1 MGLKKLAV
9 KLRKTVKIAVILTVA
24 TIIILGLIQ
33 IFYKQ
38 TYSVSLNGEVIGY
51 TNNKIELQEKINNYL
66 KNGNG
71 DGASFVEIKNL
82 PTYKV
87 CLLKKGIST
96 NDDEIYEKVISSGI
110 SYYKYYAITVK
121 DEEKSYVATFSDAE
135 EAVKQLKDKNSNNSS
150 EIGIVEKYGVK
161 NLPEGVKMASDD
173 DIDEDE
179 DDEDSEEDENDGTEK
194 TIKISE
200 VPEISSVDDT
210 VNKVYEKP
218 VINVSKTKENTSAY
232 KQVAKT
238 VVSETSYPTN
248 LGVTLIQPV
257 SGGTISSRFGIRSRD
272 NHKGLDIAAPRG
284 TAIKA
289 AASGTVIF
297 AGSGAPYSGYGNV
310 VVIQSTSSVTIR
322 YGHCSALYVKKGE
335 SVVQGQVIAAVG
347 STGIS
352 TGNHLHFE
360 IRYNGKAVNPQNY
373 VYK

>member
-96 NDDEIYEKVISSGI
+96 NDGEIYEKVISSGI

-150 EIGIVEKYGVK
+150 ELGIVEKYGVK
-161 NLPEGVKMASDD
+161 NLPEGVKIASDD

>member
-96 NDDEIYEKVISSGI
+96 NDGEIYEKVISSGI

-150 EIGIVEKYGVK
+150 ELGIVEKYGVK
-161 NLPEGVKMASDD
+161 NLPEGVKIASDD

-360 IRYNGKAVNPQNY
+360 IRYNGTAINPQKY
-373 VYK
+373 VY

>member
-150 EIGIVEKYGVK
+150 ELGIIEKYGVK
-161 NLPEGVKMASDD
+161 NLPKGVKIASDD

>member
-96 NDDEIYEKVISSGI
+96 NDGEIYEKVISSGI

-150 EIGIVEKYGVK
+150 ELGIVEKYGVK
-161 NLPEGVKMASDD
+161 NLPEGVKIASDD

-238 VVSETSYPTN
+238 VVSETS
-248 LGVTLIQPV
+248 
-257 SGGTISSRFGIRSRD
+257 
-272 NHKGLDIAAPRG
+272 KGLDIAAPRG

>member
-96 NDDEIYEKVISSGI
+96 NDGEIYEKVISSGI

-150 EIGIVEKYGVK
+150 ELGIVE
-161 NLPEGVKMASDD
+161 N
-173 DIDEDE
+173 
-179 DDEDSEEDENDGTEK
+179 GTEK

>member
-150 EIGIVEKYGVK
+150 ELGIVEKYGVK
-161 NLPEGVKMASDD
+161 NLPEGVKIASDD

-194 TIKISE
+194 TIKVSE

>member
-96 NDDEIYEKVISSGI
+96 NDGEIYEKVISSGI

-150 EIGIVEKYGVK
+150 ELGIVEKYGVK
-161 NLPEGVKMASDD
+161 NLPKGVKIASDD

>member
-24 TIIILGLIQ
+24 TIIILELIQ

-96 NDDEIYEKVISSGI
+96 NDGEIYEKVISSGI

-150 EIGIVEKYGVK
+150 ELGIVEKYGVK
-161 NLPEGVKMASDD
+161 NLPKGVKIASDD

>member
-96 NDDEIYEKVISSGI
+96 NDGEIYEKVISSGI

-150 EIGIVEKYGVK
+150 ELGIVEKYGVK

>member
-96 NDDEIYEKVISSGI
+96 NDGEIYEKVISSGI

-150 EIGIVEKYGVK
+150 ELGIVEKYGVK
-161 NLPEGVKMASDD
+161 NLPEGVKIASDD

-194 TIKISE
+194 TIKVSE